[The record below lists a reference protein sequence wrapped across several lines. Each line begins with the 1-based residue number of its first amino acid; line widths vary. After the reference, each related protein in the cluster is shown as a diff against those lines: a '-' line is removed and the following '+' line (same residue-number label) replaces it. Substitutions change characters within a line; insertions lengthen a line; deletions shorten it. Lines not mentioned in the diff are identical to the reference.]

1 MGLTSKVP
9 VLIWLGLKQLTK
21 ITTLTFKELGL
32 NEQVLEGLSA
42 MGFETATPI
51 QEKAIPAIME
61 GRDLIACAQTGTGKT
76 AAFLL
81 PTLHNITQHTDD
93 HIDTLILVPTRE
105 LAVQIDQQL
114 EGFAYFT
121 QSTSL
126 PIYGGRDGTSFD
138 QEKRALTLGA
148 NILVA
153 TPGRLI
159 THLQMNYVKI
169 DQLRHLILDEAD
181 RMLDMGFIND
191 IQKIISYLPKVRQTL
206 MFSAT
211 MPNKIRQFAK
221 QILKDP
227 VQISFAVS
235 KPAEG
240 ILQATYE
247 VHDDQK
253 LPLLTHLLEGRKN
266 RDDERILIFSSTKL
280 NVKKVAKELKGSGL
294 NVKEIHSD
302 LEQEE
307 REDVLRNF
315 KNGNVQILVATDIL
329 SRGIDVKGINI
340 VVNYD
345 VPGDAEDYIHR
356 VGRTARAQADGVAL
370 TFINR
375 KDQGK
380 FRRIEELMEQKVRRL
395 PLPPHIA
402 QIEPTTRTPQRGAT
416 RRHGH
421 VSGRKGGSA
430 NKNTGRGRR

>member
-1 MGLTSKVP
+1 M
-9 VLIWLGLKQLTK
+9 
-21 ITTLTFKELGL
+21 TFKELGL
-32 NEQVLEGLSA
+32 TEQLLEGLSA

-51 QEKAIPAIME
+51 QEKAIPAILE
-61 GRDLIACAQTGTGKT
+61 GKDLIACAQTGTGKT

-81 PTLHNITQHTDD
+81 PTLHNITESSKE
-93 HIDTLILVPTRE
+93 HIDTLVLVPTRE

-121 QSTSL
+121 PVTSL

-138 QEKRALTLGA
+138 QEKKALTLGA
-148 NILVA
+148 NVLVA

-159 THLQMNYVKI
+159 THLQMNYVKF
-169 DQLRHLILDEAD
+169 DSLRHLILDEAD

-191 IQKIISYLPKVRQTL
+191 IQKIISYLPKERQTL

-227 VQISFAVS
+227 VQISFSVS

-240 ILQATYE
+240 ILQACYE

-266 RDDERILIFSSTKL
+266 KEGERILIFSSTKL
-280 NVKKVAKELKGSGL
+280 NVKKVTKALSKTGL

-302 LEQEE
+302 LDQDE
-307 REDVLRNF
+307 REQVLRNF
-315 KNGNVQILVATDIL
+315 KNGKVGILVATDIL

-370 TFINR
+370 TFVNR
-375 KDQGK
+375 KDMGK

-395 PLPPHIA
+395 PLPPHVA
-402 QIEPTTRTPQRGAT
+402 EIEPPARTSSPRNSA
-416 RRHGH
+416 RRTG
-421 VSGRKGGSA
+421 
-430 NKNTGRGRR
+430 GRGRSGGGHSRRNSGRGKR